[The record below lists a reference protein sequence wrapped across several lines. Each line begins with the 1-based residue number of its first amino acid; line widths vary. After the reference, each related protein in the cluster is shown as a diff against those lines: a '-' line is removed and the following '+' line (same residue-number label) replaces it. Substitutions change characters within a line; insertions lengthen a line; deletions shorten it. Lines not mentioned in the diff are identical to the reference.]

1 MIDPHEPFIT
11 ECYRL
16 AMSAVRK
23 GNHPFGALLVKG
35 GRVVLTAENS
45 VESDRDCTRH
55 AELNLVSRAMREL
68 GPEDV
73 RRCTLYTSTEPC
85 VMCSG
90 AIYWAQLPVVVY
102 GCSAASLQAV
112 TGEPFLIPCR
122 EILARGR
129 RPIQVV
135 GPILEEE
142 GLRIHRRFW
151 T

>member
-1 MIDPHEPFIT
+1 MTNPHEPFIT

-16 AMSAVRK
+16 AESAVRE
-23 GNHPFGALLVKG
+23 GNHPFGALLMVDG
-35 GRVVLTAENS
+35 GVILTAENTVVS
-45 VESDRDCTRH
+45 TRDCTRH
-55 AELNLVSRAMREL
+55 AELNLISRAVREL
-68 GPEDV
+68 DLDTV
-73 RRCTLYTSTEPC
+73 RRSVLYTSTEPC

-90 AIYWAQLPVVVY
+90 AIYWAQLPTVVY

-129 RPIQVV
+129 RAIQVI
-135 GPILEEE
+135 GPVLEGE
-142 GLRIHRRFW
+142 GLRIHRGFW